1 MSGVFDRLFGGK
13 RRPIRRVTVDAEV
26 LDDLLGAARSSY
38 PREFGA
44 LLEGSFEADSL
55 HITAY
60 ILPLTLSGKDNVLM
74 KIGMLPST
82 TDTVGSIHSHPV
94 SSAIPSTADIQF
106 FQRRG
111 LVHFIMA
118 SPYVRSKVR
127 AYDRQGR
134 AIRFTIV

>member
-1 MSGVFDRLFGGK
+1 M
-13 RRPIRRVTVDAEV
+13 DAD
-26 LDDLLGAARSSY
+26 LIDDLLGAARASY

-44 LLEGSFEADSL
+44 LLEGSFEGDSL
-55 HITAY
+55 HITEY
-60 ILPLTLSGKDNVLM
+60 ILPLTLSGMDNVLM

-94 SSAIPSTADIQF
+94 SSAIPSTADIHF
-106 FQRRG
+106 FQKRG

-118 SPYVRSKVR
+118 SPYVRKKVK

-134 AIRFTIV
+134 AIRFTIE